1 MNRNQ
6 EKACDEKYI
15 AWVDKN
21 NHTLI
26 RNESE
31 DIVNGSRIYYYFIL
45 LIVVVIAK
53 FSLF

>member
-31 DIVNGSRIYYYFIL
+31 DIVNGVGYIIISYYWLSL
-45 LIVVVIAK
+45 L
-53 FSLF
+53 